1 MLGFMSRSFRCV
13 LLGIDRVKR
22 RYFVRFTENYDP
34 LAFKPLFGF
43 RALRTV
49 IHVTNISWCMSPAI
63 RIATV
68 SSGAQVLRDGPHA

>member
-1 MLGFMSRSFRCV
+1 
-13 LLGIDRVKR
+13 
-22 RYFVRFTENYDP
+22 
-34 LAFKPLFGF
+34 
-43 RALRTV
+43 LRTL